1 MFWSIHYSWEQSY
14 SYSVSVWQREKH
26 CWVHFCAVLYRAAGF
41 CGLYTCSVLLPW
53 LTRPNFTT
61 TLAPQHHV
69 VLLFRTCTS
78 SSHFQLSCPF
88 SSCSNIALI
97 WLLGAK
103 YIIAK
108 LKYLPFGSSEDTSED
123 SQFWKQSYLK
133 TSLKTV
139 TSSDIHFFRQM
150 LLQVV
155 TSKRVIYENSHSW
168 RQSLLKTVSYS
179 FKLLPLNTS
188 CCSSFTPEDS

>member
-133 TSLKTV
+133 TGTSGLKTVTPVKTV
-139 TSSDIHFFRQM
+139 TSSD
-150 LLQVV
+150 
-155 TSKRVIYENSHSW
+155 SC
-168 RQSLLKTVSYS
+168 S
-179 FKLLPLNTS
+179 FK
-188 CCSSFTPEDS
+188 